1 MRSGWLGDSIVWV
14 LLFWGRFSVSKTI
27 IPEAQEH
34 FLVSSGPRYTPSFG
48 GWDLGHNRWTS
59 TLHGLEAIRP

>member
-1 MRSGWLGDSIVWV
+1 MMAVKSNEKLWALTDRGPLQVRADRLASGV
-14 LLFWGRFSVSKTI
+14 LLLWDRFSVSKTI

-48 GWDLGHNRWTS
+48 GSG
-59 TLHGLEAIRP
+59 